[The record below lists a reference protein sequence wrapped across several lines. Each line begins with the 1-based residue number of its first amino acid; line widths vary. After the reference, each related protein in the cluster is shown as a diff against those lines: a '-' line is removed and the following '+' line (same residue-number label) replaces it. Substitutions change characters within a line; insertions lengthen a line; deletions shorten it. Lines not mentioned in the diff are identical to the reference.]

1 LGISYKPFLV
11 FFGFTLVELLVV
23 IAIIGVLIAILLP
36 AVQAAREA
44 SRRSQCANNLRQI
57 GLACL
62 NHEDVNKVL
71 PPGSDTEAKLNRN
84 YSLFVFL
91 LPYMEQ
97 EALYNSIAANITL
110 GSWQNTA
117 CRVVLYQFRCPSDRN
132 YEEPVQNTN
141 TVMSNYCGSTGD
153 YCCYETYNATWAT
166 ESSFSRGAF
175 QPNKS
180 TELSDFT
187 DGLSNTL
194 LCSERCIG
202 NPSSSIHGGVPESV
216 SGAFPNSSY
225 NACETNGFK
234 PSACADRLDTTK
246 KAYTGKCYGPTGSE
260 TDLCT
265 MGRWYHGA
273 DIFTRMNT
281 ILPPNSPSGSSGSN
295 SIVPMLLPPSSYH
308 PGGVNVVR
316 CDGSGGFITDSVNTG
331 TLTGGANGLCKRVGM
346 TNFGIWGA
354 FGSRNGEEPGSL

>member
-1 LGISYKPFLV
+1 LV
-11 FFGFTLVELLVV
+11 
-23 IAIIGVLIAILLP
+23 AILLP

-44 SRRSQCANNLRQI
+44 ARRSQCANNLRQI
-57 GLACL
+57 GLACI

-71 PPGSDTEAKLNRN
+71 PPGSDTNATLNRN
-84 YSLFVFL
+84 YSLLVFI

-97 EALYNSIAANITL
+97 EALYESIAKNMNTKN
-110 GSWQNTA
+110 SYENTA
-117 CRVVLYQFRCPSDRN
+117 CFVVLYQFRCPSDKN
-132 YEEPVQNTN
+132 YEEPVNGV

-175 QPNKS
+175 QPNKY

-202 NPSSSIHGGVPESV
+202 NPSTSIHGGVPESV
-216 SGAFPNSSY
+216 SGAFPNSNY
-225 NACETNGFK
+225 DACENSAFK
-234 PSACADRLDTTK
+234 PSACADRLDATK
-246 KAYTGKCYGPTGSE
+246 KTYTGKCYGPTGTE
-260 TDLCT
+260 TGLCA
-265 MGRWYHGA
+265 MGRWYHA
-273 DIFTRMNT
+273 SDLFTRTNT

-295 SIVPMLLPPSSYH
+295 SVVPMLLPPSSYH

-316 CDGSGGFITDSVNTG
+316 CDGSGGFINDSVNCG
-331 TLTGGANGLCKRVGM
+331 TITGGANGLCKRSGM
-346 TNFGIWGA
+346 SNFGVWGA
-354 FGSRNGEEPGSL
+354 FGSRNGEEAGGL